1 VSCWLNM
8 ADRSRLYSEKAYV
21 LSRSFVKTALEKP
34 PTGLEKEIRWLY
46 LTKQRLDRVIS
57 HATPLIQKAEATAK
71 TGIAEESEEA
81 AWNAD
86 AVGSLTTGAA
96 LTIKRTI
103 ASLTR
108 IRDSSRS

>member
-1 VSCWLNM
+1 M
-8 ADRSRLYSEKAYV
+8 

-34 PTGLEKEIRWLY
+34 PSGLEKEIKWLY
-46 LTKQRLDRVIS
+46 LTKRRLERVIS
-57 HATPLIQKAEATAK
+57 HAAALIQKAEATAK

-103 ASLTR
+103 TSLTQIRER
-108 IRDSSRS
+108 I